1 MLSEQRENTRP
12 FTMSKRSRIRPRLWI
27 TLVAGHHNVL
37 KRGSGSVLH
46 TFKEMLKVLVIQS
59 ETEGISL
66 GACHNIWV
74 SAAPKGLIKRPVNP
88 FLQSPYLR
96 EFGKELEK
104 KMISFEV
111 S

>member
-1 MLSEQRENTRP
+1 MQV
-12 FTMSKRSRIRPRLWI
+12 II
-27 TLVAGHHNVL
+27 TVL
-37 KRGSGSVLH
+37 KWGSGSVQH

-66 GACHNIWV
+66 GACHNILV